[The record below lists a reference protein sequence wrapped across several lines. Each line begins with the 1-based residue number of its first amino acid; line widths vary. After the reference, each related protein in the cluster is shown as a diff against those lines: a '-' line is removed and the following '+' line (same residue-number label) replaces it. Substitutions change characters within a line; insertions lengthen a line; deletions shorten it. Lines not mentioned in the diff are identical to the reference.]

1 MLLNTINLK
10 DEYGNNLTGFDTP
23 GEFLEKI
30 LKPCIDS
37 DLEKFEAASGYFSTA
52 SFISL
57 GSNLD
62 SFFNKRAKL
71 KIVIGTEDPDK
82 DILDATISED
92 LPKEIVEKYKIKLY
106 QEASLI
112 EDEISRAKI
121 SVISFLILEGLL
133 EIKVALKTDESSPGI
148 FHPKTY
154 IFTDVEKN
162 ILAASGSGNFTK
174 GSFEANYEDM
184 SIYTNFDFGK
194 DYLLEESERSKQ
206 NSFTKLWE
214 NNKEGL
220 EVVDLDKEFA
230 EKLLENLGSPN
241 KEWVLTELAKIKNAE
256 NLKSNNEFYKLLLES
271 PIYSEFNL
279 SKSALHPHQINSL
292 KIPFSNWPVKIL
304 FADEVGLGKT
314 LEMGALIAYMYKQKL
329 IKNVLVLAP
338 AQLMTQLQEE
348 FLEHFNLPF
357 WYLDSKKKKWK
368 LLDDLNQNPPTYT
381 EKNQT
386 TPITYDKSFPSLAIM
401 SKTLASKRNNHI
413 FKNFE
418 KNGLPDLLVVD
429 EAHWARKY
437 KQDDG
442 TFHTTLL
449 RDMVSHVKDDLN
461 HMILATATPM
471 RKQPDEYYYLL
482 ELLGLGKLLT
492 SNEYFDSFEI
502 IHKGNDSE
510 LNELNK
516 IKTFFERIAEIK
528 KEDPSIL
535 NNKFYNSILE
545 GASDEWLFENKTNLL
560 KELVTNHPSKLLT
573 SRNIQENLKKYPE
586 TYKIPERKLISS
598 PIKEEDVDDG
608 LSEFFESIMDYVY
621 NHYQKTELAITP
633 GKKINTALRQ
643 SQIKE
648 RFASSFWS
656 AKKSLET
663 RKTHL
668 ERIFSEHQNISQLND
683 LINNPLGD
691 IYHEDELDENE
702 IEIENS
708 GSLNYENI
716 SSAASSEIRAIDERL
731 MLAEKLIEECDK
743 NKNVDPKINYVI
755 KLIDEHFIKGDENP
769 MLIFSKYTDT
779 LEEVEEA
786 VVKHLCKGKVQ
797 PQLGYANY
805 TGSKQNVYIV
815 GFSSPVS
822 ATKKDVTSALKSKKI
837 KIVFCSNA
845 ANEGLNLQTASVMIN
860 VDVPWIPSDLE
871 QRIGR
876 IARLGQKEKEVQ
888 IYNLWYPNSIES
900 YMYSVLLDREA
911 KMLKYV
917 GPYPDLISESISSKK
932 AINNDSEVSTQKLL
946 DNINR
951 MRKDKNM
958 SSLSKL
964 WAVDELERKPIGNI
978 FRESLKEL
986 LTNLGIDTEGVETHA
1001 GEDNVLSFHHSDF
1014 TSVFNHESDS
1024 SSQKNAQLYGLIF
1037 EEKLWG
1043 FIYKMDDKENTSYL
1057 LNPMSLPQV
1066 LNSMF
1071 ADKVFNDE
1079 QKYIFK
1085 KNDLTSLLN
1094 TYIELD
1100 FKVLIPAHYR
1110 NQFSNSLQMPYNYQK
1125 EAREMFIGNFNVS

>member
-1 MLLNTINLK
+1 MLLNNINLK
-10 DEYGNNLTGFDTP
+10 DESGNNLTSFDTP

-30 LKPCIDS
+30 LKPCINS

-57 GSNLD
+57 GNNLD
-62 SFFNKRAKL
+62 SFFNKKAKL
-71 KIVIGTEDPDK
+71 RIVIGTEDPDK
-82 DILDATISED
+82 DILDATISQD
-92 LPKEIVEKYKIKLY
+92 LSEEIMEKYKTKLY

-112 EDEISRAKI
+112 EDEISRAKL

-162 ILAASGSGNFTK
+162 ILAATGSGNFTK

-184 SIYTNFDFGK
+184 SIYTNFDFGEE
-194 DYLLEESERSKQ
+194 YLLETSDRSKQ
-206 NSFTKLWE
+206 NSFSKLWE
-214 NNKEGL
+214 NDKEGL
-220 EVVDLDKEFA
+220 EVVVLDKKFA
-230 EKLLENLGSPN
+230 EKLLENLGNPN
-241 KEWVLTELAKIKNAE
+241 KEWVLAELAKIKNVE
-256 NLKSNNEFYKLLLES
+256 NLKLKNEFYKLLIES

-292 KIPFSNWPVKIL
+292 KIPFSNWPIRTL

-329 IKNVLVLAP
+329 IKSVVVLAP

-368 LLDDLNQNPPTYT
+368 LLDDLNQNPATYT
-381 EKNQT
+381 EKHQT
-386 TPITYDKSFPSLAIM
+386 TPIKYDGSFPPLAIM
-401 SKTLASKRNNHI
+401 SKTLASKRGNHI

-418 KNGLPDLLVVD
+418 ENGLPDLLVVD

-449 RDMVSHVKDDLN
+449 RDMISEVKDNLK
-461 HMILATATPM
+461 HMIFATATPM

-482 ELLGLGKLLT
+482 ELLGIGKLLT
-492 SNEYFDSFEI
+492 KDEYFDSFEI
-502 IHKGNDSE
+502 IHKGNNSE
-510 LNELNK
+510 LNDLNK
-516 IKTFFERIAEIK
+516 IKTYFERITEVK
-528 KEDPSIL
+528 KEDPLIL
-535 NNKFYNSILE
+535 NNNFYSSIRD
-545 GASDEWLFENKTNLL
+545 GASDEWLFENKMNLL
-560 KELVTNHPSKLLT
+560 KELVITHPSKLIT

-586 TYKIPERKLISS
+586 TYKIPDRKLISS
-598 PIKEEDVDDG
+598 PIKEEDIGNG
-608 LSEFFESIMDYVY
+608 LGEFFESIMDYVY

-663 RKTHL
+663 RKSHIEAIL
-668 ERIFSEHQNISQLND
+668 HEHQNIIQLNN
-683 LINNPLGD
+683 LINNPLGSN
-691 IYHEDELDENE
+691 YSEDELDDNE
-702 IEIENS
+702 ILIENS
-708 GSLNYENI
+708 TPLNYKNI
-716 SSAASSEIRAIDERL
+716 TSAASSEIRAIDERL
-731 MLAEKLIEECDK
+731 QIAEKLINECEE
-743 NKNVDPKINYVI
+743 NRNVDPKINYVI
-755 KLIDEHFIKGDENP
+755 KLLDAHFIQGNEKP
-769 MLIFSKYTDT
+769 VLIFSKYTDT

-786 VVKHLCKGKVQ
+786 VVEYLCKGKDQ

-805 TGSKQNVYIV
+805 TGSKQNVYRV
-815 GFSSPVS
+815 GFTSPVS
-822 ATKKDVTSALKSKKI
+822 ATKKEVTSALKSEKI

-876 IARLGQKEKEVQ
+876 IARLGQREKVVQ

-917 GPYPDLISESISSKK
+917 GPYPDLISESISSKR
-932 AINNDSEVSTQKLL
+932 AINNDSEASSKKLL
-946 DNINR
+946 ENINR

-964 WAVDELERKPIGNI
+964 WSVDDLERKPVGNI
-978 FRESLKEL
+978 FREGIKEL
-986 LTNLGIDTEGVETHA
+986 LANLGLDTEGIETSA

-1014 TSVFNHESDS
+1014 ALIFRDNYEAN
-1024 SSQKNAQLYGLIF
+1024 SQTNAELYGLMF
-1037 EEKLWG
+1037 QEKLWG
-1043 FIYKMDDKENTSYL
+1043 FIYKLNDKKNISYL
-1057 LNPMSLPQV
+1057 INPMDLPRL
-1066 LNSMF
+1066 LNSVF
-1071 ADKVFNDE
+1071 AEKAFNDE
-1079 QKYIFK
+1079 QKCIYI
-1085 KNDLTSLLN
+1085 KNSLSSLLN
-1094 TYIELD
+1094 SYIEQD
-1100 FKVLIPAHYR
+1100 YKVLIPAHYR
-1110 NQFSNSLQMPYNYQK
+1110 TQFTNTIQMPYDYKQ
-1125 EAREMFIGNFNVS
+1125 EAEEVFIGSFSVN

>member
-1 MLLNTINLK
+1 MLLNRINLK
-10 DEYGNNLTGFDTP
+10 DEDGNNLTGFDTP

-62 SFFNKRAKL
+62 SFFSKRAKL

-82 DILDATISED
+82 DILDATISQD
-92 LPKEIVEKYKIKLY
+92 LPEEIVEKYKTKLY

-133 EIKVALKTDESSPGI
+133 EIKVALKTDKSSPGI

-184 SIYTNFDFGK
+184 SIYTNFDFGEE
-194 DYLLEESERSKQ
+194 YLLETSDRSKQ
-206 NSFTKLWE
+206 NSFSKLWE

-220 EVVDLDKEFA
+220 EVVLLDKKFA
-230 EKLLENLGSPN
+230 KKLLENLGNPN
-241 KEWVLTELAKIKNAE
+241 KEWVLAELAKIKNAE
-256 NLKSNNEFYKLLLES
+256 NLRTKNEFYKLLLES

-292 KIPFSNWPVKIL
+292 KIPFSNWPVKVL
-304 FADEVGLGKT
+304 FGDEVGLGKT

-348 FLEHFNLPF
+348 FLEHFDLPF
-357 WYLDSKKKKWK
+357 WYLDSKKKTWK
-368 LLDDLNQNPPTYT
+368 LLDDLNQNPPTFT
-381 EKNQT
+381 EKHQT
-386 TPITYDKSFPSLAIM
+386 TPIMYDESFPPLAIM
-401 SKTLASKRNNHI
+401 SKTLASKRNDHI

-418 KNGLPDLLVVD
+418 ENGLPDLLVVD

-437 KQDDG
+437 EQDDG
-442 TFHTTLL
+442 VFHTTLL
-449 RDMVSHVKDDLN
+449 RDMISQVKDNLK
-461 HMILATATPM
+461 HMIFATATPM

-482 ELLGLGKLLT
+482 ELLGLDKLLT

-502 IHKGNDSE
+502 IHKGNDCE
-510 LNELNK
+510 LNDLNK
-516 IKTFFERIAEIK
+516 IKTYFERITEVK
-528 KEDPSIL
+528 KEDPL
-535 NNKFYNSILE
+535 VLDNNFYNFILE
-545 GASDEWLFENKTNLL
+545 GASDEWLFDNKTNLL
-560 KELVTNHPSKLLT
+560 KELVTTHPTKLIT
-573 SRNIQENLKKYPE
+573 TRNIQENLKKYPE
-586 TYKIPERKLISS
+586 TYKIPDRKLVSS
-598 PIKEEDVDDG
+598 PIKEEDIEDG
-608 LSEFFESIMDYVY
+608 LGEFFESIMDYVY

-663 RKTHL
+663 RKSNL
-668 ERIFSEHQNISQLND
+668 EKILAEHQNKSQLND

-691 IYHEDELDENE
+691 IYSEDDLDENE
-702 IEIENS
+702 IEIENYS
-708 GSLNYENI
+708 SLNFENI
-716 SSAASSEIRAIDERL
+716 SNAASSEIRAIDERL
-731 MLAEKLIEECDK
+731 MLAEKLINECDE

-755 KLIDEHFIKGDENP
+755 SLIDEHFIDSDAKP
-769 MLIFSKYTDT
+769 LLIFSKYTDT

-786 VVKHLCKGKVQ
+786 VVKHLSKGENQPKV
-797 PQLGYANY
+797 GYANY
-805 TGSKQNVYIV
+805 TGNKQNVYMV
-815 GFSSPVS
+815 GFTSPVS
-822 ATKKDVTSALKSKKI
+822 ATKKDVTNALKSEKI

-845 ANEGLNLQTASVMIN
+845 ANEGLNLQTASAMIN

-876 IARLGQKEKEVQ
+876 IARLGQKEEIVK

-900 YMYSVLLDREA
+900 YMYSVLLNREA

-917 GPYPDLISESISSKK
+917 GPYPDLISQNISSQRT
-932 AINNDSEVSTQKLL
+932 INNDSEASTQKLL
-946 DNINR
+946 ENINR

-964 WAVDELERKPIGNI
+964 WTVDDLERKPIGNI
-978 FRESLKEL
+978 FREGIKEL
-986 LTNLGIDTEGVETHA
+986 LENLGIDTEGVETSA
-1001 GEDNVLSFHHSDF
+1001 GEDNVISFQHSDF
-1014 TSVFNHESDS
+1014 ALIFKDNEQK
-1024 SSQKNAQLYGLIF
+1024 SSQNNADLYGLIF
-1037 EEKLWG
+1037 QNKLWG
-1043 FIYKMDDKENTSYL
+1043 FIYKLSEDKDTSYL
-1057 LNPMSLPQV
+1057 IDPMNLPLI
-1066 LNSMF
+1066 LNSIF
-1071 ADKVFNDE
+1071 AGKVYNDE
-1079 QKYIFK
+1079 QNYVYSKG
-1085 KNDLTSLLN
+1085 DLASLLN
-1094 TYIELD
+1094 TYIKKD

-1110 NQFSNSLQMPYNYQK
+1110 TQFSSKLPMPYDYQEK
-1125 EAREMFIGNFNVS
+1125 VEEVFLSRFTIN